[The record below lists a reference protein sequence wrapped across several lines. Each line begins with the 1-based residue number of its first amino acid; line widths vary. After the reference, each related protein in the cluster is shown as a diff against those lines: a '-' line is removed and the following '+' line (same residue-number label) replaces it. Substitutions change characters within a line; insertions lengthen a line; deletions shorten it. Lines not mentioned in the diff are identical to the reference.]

1 MKQVS
6 ISLAVVLA
14 ASNFAGAQA
23 SSASSGTPDT
33 HSVRPWGMA
42 TNVGR
47 ASVGHVVVDGHLA
60 FFVSELEE
68 GRTDLNGNGFI
79 GDHVVHVRNKT
90 TGVVRNLALSGDL
103 FVRPASDEFD
113 NYGTLITFA
122 AEESRDG
129 DLNGDG
135 DATDYVLIVYDFA
148 TDELWNTGHALAVAF
163 SPHLSYF
170 VDDGTVLGIVGEAE
184 HGAVDLNGDG
194 DEEDKVLFLFDPA
207 GETFANT
214 GFAVGADYQ
223 TLGFY
228 RRWVGLAV
236 TEAGQGAL
244 DLNGDGDELDHVLH
258 VHDLQTGTTVNTGL
272 ATYDFAV
279 ATGEMLLLIRESEQG
294 GVDLNGDGDTADS
307 VAHVLH
313 LATGTLDNLGLDAT
327 FFTVDVPGF
336 NSQVDGTLGALVVSE
351 ARQGGTD
358 LNGDG
363 DAVDNVVHR
372 IDLPSAQVTNLGY
385 ASFFARANHGL
396 LSFLVRE
403 VDQGADLNGDLD
415 VGDMVLFVDDVRTGS
430 LVNTGLGVST
440 FSHPG
445 ARGVAFLVSEN
456 DQAETDLNQDGD
468 DRDRV
473 LYFYDRERAEVVNVR
488 LAVDLYRVVG
498 KRVVLE
504 VEEDNQS
511 GVDLNGDGDA
521 ADDVTH
527 VFDVDHRSVI
537 NTGLESFA
545 GADGGIVPGVI
556 FERWVGDYNGD
567 GDGNDRVLHFVVL

>member
-1 MKQVS
+1 MKHVS
-6 ISLAVVLA
+6 LSLAIVLA
-14 ASNFAGAQA
+14 ASSPASAQ
-23 SSASSGTPDT
+23 SSASAPTTDP

-47 ASVGHVVVDGHLA
+47 ASVVHFVVDGNLA
-60 FFVSELEE
+60 FFVSELEQ

-90 TGVVRNLALSGDL
+90 TGAVRNLGLSGDI
-103 FVRPASDEFD
+103 FVRPASDELD

-148 TDELWNTGHALAVAF
+148 TDALWNTRHALAVGF

-170 VDDGTVLGIVGEAE
+170 VNAGTVLGIVGEAE
-184 HGAVDLNGDG
+184 HGGVDLNDDG
-194 DEEDKVLFLFDPA
+194 DAADKVLYFFDPA

-214 GFAVGADYQ
+214 GFAVGADYE

-228 RRWVGLAV
+228 RRWIGLAV
-236 TEAGQGAL
+236 TEAGQGSV
-244 DLNGDGDELDHVLH
+244 DLNGDGDELDRVLH

-272 ATYDFAV
+272 ATQDFAV

-294 GVDLNGDGDTADS
+294 GVDRNGDGDTADS

-313 LATGTLDNLGLDAT
+313 LATGTLTNTGLDGN
-327 FFTVDVPGF
+327 FFSVDLPGF
-336 NSQVDGTLGALVVSE
+336 NSQVDGTLGAFIVSE

-363 DAVDNVVHR
+363 DALDNIVHR

-385 ASFFARANHGL
+385 ASFFARVNHGL
-396 LSFLVRE
+396 VSFAARE
-403 VDQGADLNGDLD
+403 LEQGADLNGDLD
-415 VGDMVLFVDDVRTGS
+415 ENDMVLFVDDVQTGS
-430 LVNTGLGVST
+430 LVNTGLAVST
-440 FSHPG
+440 VSHPG
-445 ARGVAFLVSEN
+445 ARGVSFLVSEN
-456 DQAETDLNQDGD
+456 DQGETVLNQDGD

-473 LYFYDRERAEVVNVR
+473 LFFYDRDRAEVVNLG
-488 LAVDLYRVVG
+488 LAVDLHRIMG
-498 KRVVLE
+498 KRVVFE

-527 VFDVDHRSVI
+527 VFDVDRRSVI

-545 GADGGIVPGVI
+545 GGDGGIVPGLI
-556 FERWVGDYNGD
+556 FERFLRDYNGD
-567 GDGNDRVLHFVVL
+567 GDRNDRVLHFVSL